1 MKKITFFC
9 MMLVFLLPFNLLAQY
24 TKMIDILEDTE
35 SEMNDGKLTLR
46 FFDAETAQTVKDA
59 SVTIT
64 GVGEFTSDSFG
75 KVRFD
80 KQKDGKYAFRFSKNG
95 YVSADYQFE
104 VIAETIFFNRFS
116 VCPRTELGAIRI
128 VLDWDRSPADLDL
141 HLIKSGSYHI
151 SFHDMIKSADGTA
164 QLDRDDMDG
173 FGPETI
179 TINKTD
185 NTGSYSCFVHD
196 YSDKSNPETSN
207 LSRSKA
213 VLRIYNNN
221 ELKDTFYIPRD
232 KKGNVWSV
240 FEIKHGEV
248 IDVNKVS
255 GTN

>member
-1 MKKITFFC
+1 MKNFTFFC
-9 MMLVFLLPFNLLAQY
+9 MILGCLLPLNLLAQY
-24 TKMIDILEDTE
+24 TKMIDVLEDTE

-46 FFDAETAQTVKDA
+46 FFDAQTGQPVKDA
-59 SVTIT
+59 KIT
-64 GVGEFTSDSFG
+64 LAEIGEFSSDAFG
-75 KVRFD
+75 KVRFA
-80 KQKDGKYAFRFSKNG
+80 KVKDGKYAFTFSKNE
-95 YVSADYQFE
+95 YISASYQFE
-104 VIAETIFFNRFS
+104 VIAETIFYNRFS

-128 VLDWDRSPADLDL
+128 VLDWDKSPADLDL

-151 SFHDMIKSADGTA
+151 SFHDMLKSADGTA

-185 NTGSYSCFVHD
+185 NTASYSCFVHD
-196 YSDKSNPETSN
+196 YSDSSNPKTSN

-232 KKGNVWSV
+232 KTGNVWTV

-255 GTN
+255 GEN